1 MSTPIHPN
9 TFWRG
14 IWTPKTCPKKTK
26 LEHVFGR
33 PGYMTPFLGCFFSA
47 VQTLATHF
55 GFRRCVFRKTPRDV
69 LLFKVLA
76 NEAPQGDKLG
86 HDLKVLRKKP
96 SKRVADL
103 APEARPKTLVKHQHL
118 DPDLYHLSADMCPAK
133 LFWGDKSA
141 VFLPVGDMELING
154 ELCFSYHG
162 NPMVHWWMNSEGI
175 RTRNSRQHGAYSQLM
190 VDWWFGA
197 RWFGIRFGIFPS
209 GFQNIQS
216 TGPQTTVYWSLWST
230 PHPQSWQIK
239 VYGDPLLSV
248 KFCLFTGWGKR
259 SNSWFSDLS
268 KKMGGQKGRLI
279 HLKCGNNWDTPRQS
293 PILGSM
299 LGAILVFE
307 GVVNTV
313 WTVFKT
319 LATYWLVNRYP

>member
-1 MSTPIHPN
+1 MYAAPAQTKICKNLSIFASKIFTPLWVPLYIQ
-9 TFWRG
+9 
-14 IWTPKTCPKKTK
+14 TPFDEVFGPQKTCPKKTK

-76 NEAPQGDKLG
+76 NEAPQGHKLG

-209 GFQNIQS
+209 NNPF
-216 TGPQTTVYWSLWST
+216 
-230 PHPQSWQIK
+230 HK
-239 VYGDPLLSV
+239 GDPKIANPPGPKPQFNDPFDLPP
-248 KFCLFTGWGKR
+248 TRNRGK
-259 SNSWFSDLS
+259 
-268 KKMGGQKGRLI
+268 
-279 HLKCGNNWDTPRQS
+279 
-293 PILGSM
+293 
-299 LGAILVFE
+299 
-307 GVVNTV
+307 
-313 WTVFKT
+313 
-319 LATYWLVNRYP
+319 